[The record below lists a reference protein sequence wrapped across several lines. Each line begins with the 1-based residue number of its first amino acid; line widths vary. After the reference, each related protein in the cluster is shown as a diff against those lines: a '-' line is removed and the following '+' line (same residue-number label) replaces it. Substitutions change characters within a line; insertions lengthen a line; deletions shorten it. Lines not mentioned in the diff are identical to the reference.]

1 MAMTSVPAIAPHA
14 NMVKDGLYTRENPY
28 VFVQSVPNVF
38 TKLTDLGSFQ
48 LDNDTSYTLQLRTDG
63 TVGGTG
69 IGHIAIGIGDEWNY
83 IYIELG
89 EEKHIYSNGAHI
101 WTFKINSDRTFAMY
115 IGVFNRNTTW
125 DTVKVKIWDVKI
137 EKGDIPTHLA
147 YLMGGVVSNI
157 MFLCARQNEERRAA

>member
-69 IGHIAIGIGDEWNY
+69 IGHIAVGIGYGWNY